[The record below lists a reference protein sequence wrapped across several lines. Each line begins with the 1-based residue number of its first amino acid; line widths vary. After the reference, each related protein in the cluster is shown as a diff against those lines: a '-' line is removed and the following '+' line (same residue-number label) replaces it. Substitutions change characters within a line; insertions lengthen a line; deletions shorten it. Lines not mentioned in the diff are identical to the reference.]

1 MLTLSNLTK
10 SFGDRVLF
18 EDASLQVNRGDR
30 LGLVGANGAGKS
42 TLFSLILGE
51 DTPDEGA
58 VSLERRATL
67 GFLPQETAPV
77 GDETVLEVAT
87 AISPEVVELKKRLLG
102 FEAGHEADSAD
113 FHEVMGRYEALGGYQ
128 LEPRAKTILRGLA
141 FRERDFDRPARS
153 MSGGWVMRAYIARLL
168 VQQPDLLMLDEPTN
182 HLDLEALRWLQ
193 EYLKGYPG
201 AILLISHDREFLN
214 QLVGSIV
221 EIRQRRLLRYRGNYD
236 DYLVQR
242 EAQAAQLLAAYENQQ
257 KKIEQLQTFAD
268 RFRAKASKAAQ
279 AQSKLKQIERM
290 DKIEAPEQD
299 GRGVSFRFPQP
310 PRSGR
315 RVMSLVDIHHA
326 YGENVVYRGMNFEL
340 ERGQRLVLVGPNG
353 AGKSTLL
360 KLLAGVLPV
369 QKGVRE
375 LGLNVKVGYYA
386 QYRVEMLNPA
396 HTVLQAASDLPQPV
410 PEQTIRTVLGSFL
423 FTGDDVFKPVSVLS
437 GGEKSRLAL
446 ARLLLDPPNLLLMD
460 EPTTHLDMNS
470 IEALIGAMRGFEGT
484 LAFISHDV
492 YFIRQLARQVLHV
505 QDGHLHLYPGDY
517 DYYLGKH
524 TQEVSAAHE
533 PASATA
539 GSSVPV
545 ESNKDRKRREAEERQ
560 ARSREKKEREQAVK
574 KLEVRIQELEKR
586 QHELVTALE
595 DQSTYDNP
603 AQALTLNRELSH
615 VVEDLERANSEWET
629 AATRVQEL
637 DGTESRP

>member
-1 MLTLSNLTK
+1 MLTLSGLAK
-10 SFGDRVLF
+10 SFADRVLF
-18 EDASLQVNRGDR
+18 EDASLQINRGDR

-42 TLFSLILGE
+42 TLFSIILGE
-51 DTPDEGA
+51 DTPDEGS

-67 GFLPQETAPV
+67 GYLPQETAPA
-77 GDETVLEVAT
+77 GDETVLELAT
-87 AISPEVVELKKRLLG
+87 SITPEVVELKRRLRG
-102 FEAGHEADSAD
+102 FESGHDADSED
-113 FHEVMGRYEALGGYQ
+113 FHEVMAQFESLGGYQ

-141 FRERDFDRPARS
+141 FRDRDFDRPAKA
-153 MSGGWVMRAYIARLL
+153 MSGGWVMRAHIARLL

-236 DYLVQR
+236 DYLVLR
-242 EAQAAQLLAAYENQQ
+242 AAQATQLQAAYENQQ
-257 KKIEQLQTFAD
+257 KKIDQLQTFAD

-290 DKIEAPEQD
+290 DKIEAPENE

-315 RVMSLVDIHHA
+315 RVMSLVDVHYA
-326 YGENVVYRGMNFEL
+326 YGQTEVYRGMNFEI

-360 KLLAGVLPV
+360 KLMAGVLPM

-386 QYRVEMLNPA
+386 QYRVEMLNPN
-396 HTVLQAASDLPQPV
+396 HTVLQAASDLPEPV

-437 GGEKSRLAL
+437 GGEQSRLAL

-470 IEALIGAMRGFEGT
+470 IEALIGALAPFEGT
-484 LAFISHDV
+484 LVFISHDV
-492 YFIRQLARQVLHV
+492 YFIRQLAKQVLHV

-517 DYYLGKH
+517 GYYLDKH
-524 TQEVSAAHE
+524 AAEVAASAPAKAITADGEVSSGE
-533 PASATA
+533 TSK
-539 GSSVPV
+539 
-545 ESNKDRKRREAEERQ
+545 ERKRREAEARQ

-574 KLEVRIQELEKR
+574 KLEFRIQNLEKR
-586 QHELVTALE
+586 QHEIVTALE
-595 DQSTYDNP
+595 DQATYND
-603 AQALTLNRELSH
+603 AARALALNRELST
-615 VVEDLERANSEWET
+615 VVEDLEKANSEWET
-629 AATRVQEL
+629 AATFLQQL
-637 DGTESRP
+637 AES

>member
-1 MLTLSNLTK
+1 MLTLSNLSK

-87 AISPEVVELKKRLLG
+87 AISPEVVELKKRLHG
-102 FEAGHEADSAD
+102 FESGHEADSAD
-113 FHEVMGRYEALGGYQ
+113 FHEVMARYEELGGYQ

-141 FRERDFDRPARS
+141 FRERDFDRPARA

-193 EYLKGYPG
+193 EYLKSYPG

-290 DKIEAPEQD
+290 DKIEAPEAE

-326 YGENVVYRGMNFEL
+326 YGENTVYRGMNFEL

-369 QKGVRE
+369 QQGQRE

-470 IEALIGAMRGFEGT
+470 IEALIGAMIPFEGT
-484 LAFISHDV
+484 LVFISHDV
-492 YFIRQLARQVLHV
+492 YFIRKLGQQVLHV

-524 TQEVSAAHE
+524 AQEVTAAHE
-533 PASATA
+533 PAVSS
-539 GSSVPV
+539 GSSAPV

-615 VVEDLERANSEWET
+615 VVEDLEKANSEWET

>member
-1 MLTLSNLTK
+1 MLTLSNLSK

-87 AISPEVVELKKRLLG
+87 AISPEVVELKKRLHG

-113 FHEVMGRYEALGGYQ
+113 FHEVMARYEELGGYQ

-141 FRERDFDRPARS
+141 FRERDFDRPARA

-193 EYLKGYPG
+193 EYLKSYPG

-290 DKIEAPEQD
+290 DKIEAPEAE

-326 YGENVVYRGMNFEL
+326 YGENTVYRGMNFEL

-369 QKGVRE
+369 QQGQRE

-470 IEALIGAMRGFEGT
+470 IEALIGAMIPFEGT
-484 LAFISHDV
+484 LVFISHDV
-492 YFIRQLARQVLHV
+492 YFIRKLGQQVLHV

-524 TQEVSAAHE
+524 AQEVTAAHE
-533 PASATA
+533 PAVSS
-539 GSSVPV
+539 GSSAPV

-615 VVEDLERANSEWET
+615 VVEDLEKANSEWET

>member
-1 MLTLSNLTK
+1 MLTLTGLAK
-10 SFGDRVLF
+10 GFADRVLF

-30 LGLVGANGAGKS
+30 IGLVGANGAGKS

-58 VSLERRATL
+58 VTLERRATL

-87 AISPEVVELKKRLLG
+87 SISPEVVELKKRLRA
-102 FEAGHEADSAD
+102 FEDGHDAESED
-113 FHEVMGRYEALGGYQ
+113 FHEVMGRFEALGGYQ

-141 FRERDFDRPARS
+141 FRDRDFDRPARS

-182 HLDLEALRWLQ
+182 HLDLEALCWLQ

-221 EIRQRRLLRYRGNYD
+221 EIRQRKLIRYRGNYN

-242 EAQAAQLLAAYENQQ
+242 EAQALQLQAAYENQQ

-326 YGENVVYRGMNFEL
+326 YGSTEVYRGMNFEI

-369 QKGVRE
+369 QQGTRE

-386 QYRVEMLNPA
+386 QYRVEMLNPE

-410 PEQTIRTVLGSFL
+410 PEQLVRTVLGSFL

-470 IEALIGAMRGFEGT
+470 IEALIKALAPFEGT
-484 LAFISHDV
+484 LVFISHDV
-492 YFIRQLARQVLHV
+492 YFIRQLAKQVLHV
-505 QDGHLHLYPGDY
+505 QDGHLHLYHGDY
-517 DYYLGKH
+517 DYYLDKH
-524 TQEVSAAHE
+524 AREVAARAPAAEAESAA
-533 PASATA
+533 PS
-539 GSSVPV
+539 G
-545 ESNKDRKRREAEERQ
+545 ESNKDRKRREAEARQ
-560 ARSREKKEREQAVK
+560 AKSREKREREQAVK
-574 KLEVRIQELEKR
+574 KLESRIQELEKR

-595 DQSTYDNP
+595 DQATYAD
-603 AQALTLNRELSH
+603 AAKALSLNRELSH
-615 VVEDLERANSEWET
+615 VVDDLEQANAEWET
-629 AATRVQEL
+629 AASRLQEL
-637 DGTESRP
+637 GGD

>member
-1 MLTLSNLTK
+1 MLTLAKLSK

-30 LGLVGANGAGKS
+30 LALVGANGAGKS
-42 TLFSLILGE
+42 TLFSIILGE
-51 DTPDEGA
+51 DTPDEGS
-58 VSLERRATL
+58 VSIERRASL
-67 GFLPQETAPV
+67 GFLPQETAPA
-77 GDETVLEVAT
+77 GDETVLELAT
-87 AISPEVVELKKRLLG
+87 SITPEVVELKRRLRA
-102 FEAGHEADSAD
+102 FEAGHDADSHD
-113 FHEVMGRYEALGGYQ
+113 FHEVMARFEELGGYQ

-141 FRERDFDRPARS
+141 FRDRDFERPAKA

-201 AILLISHDREFLN
+201 AILLISHDREFIN

-221 EIRQRRLLRYRGNYD
+221 EIRQKRLMRYRGNYD

-242 EAQAAQLLAAYENQQ
+242 EAQAEQLQAAYENQQ

-290 DKIEAPEQD
+290 DKIEAPEND

-315 RVMSLVDIHHA
+315 RVMSLVDLHHA
-326 YGENVVYRGMNFEL
+326 YGATEVYRGMNFEL

-360 KLLAGVLPV
+360 KLLAGALPV

-386 QYRVEMLNPA
+386 QYRVEMLNPN

-423 FTGDDVFKPVSVLS
+423 FTGDDVFKSVSVLS

-460 EPTTHLDMNS
+460 EPTTHLDMTS
-470 IEALIGAMRGFEGT
+470 IEALIGALRGFEGT

-517 DYYLGKH
+517 DYYLDKH
-524 TQEVSAAHE
+524 AQVLAARAPVAAVAE
-533 PASATA
+533 EAAPAGETTK
-539 GSSVPV
+539 
-545 ESNKDRKRREAEERQ
+545 ERKRREAEERQ

-574 KLEVRIQELEKR
+574 KLEWRIQELERR

-595 DQSTYDNP
+595 DQATYAD
-603 AQALTLNRELSH
+603 AGRAVALNRELAA
-615 VVEDLERANSEWET
+615 VVEDLEKANSEWEI

-637 DGTESRP
+637 IDPT

>member
-1 MLTLSNLTK
+1 MLTLSGLAK
-10 SFGDRVLF
+10 SFADRVLF

-51 DTPDEGA
+51 DTPDAGA
-58 VSLERRATL
+58 VMLERRATL
-67 GFLPQETAPV
+67 GHLPQETAPV
-77 GDETVLEVAT
+77 GEATVLEVAT
-87 AISPEVVELKKRLLG
+87 AVSPEIVELRRRLRA

-113 FHEVMGRYEALGGYQ
+113 FHGVQARFEALGGYQ

-141 FRERDFDRPARS
+141 FRDRDFDRPARA

-221 EIRQRRLLRYRGNYD
+221 EIRQRKLIRYRGTYD

-257 KKIEQLQTFAD
+257 KKIEQLQAFAD

-290 DKIEAPEQD
+290 DKIEAPESD

-315 RVMSLVDIHHA
+315 RVLSLVDIHHA
-326 YGENVVYRGMNFEL
+326 YGEHVVYRGMHIEL

-369 QKGVRE
+369 QQGARE

-386 QYRVEMLNPA
+386 QYRVDMLNPE
-396 HTVLQAASDLPQPV
+396 HTVLQAATDLPQPV
-410 PEQTIRTVLGSFL
+410 PEQLARTVLGSFL

-470 IEALIGAMRGFEGT
+470 IEALIQALAPFEGT
-484 LAFISHDV
+484 LVFISHDV

-505 QDGHLHLYPGDY
+505 QDGHLHLYHGDY
-517 DYYLGKH
+517 DYYLDKH
-524 TQEVSAAHE
+524 AREVAARAPAVAAE
-533 PASATA
+533 PAAPA
-539 GSSVPV
+539 G
-545 ESNKDRKRREAEERQ
+545 ETNKERKRREAEARQ
-560 ARSREKKEREQAVK
+560 ARSREKREREQVVR
-574 KLEVRIQELEKR
+574 KLEAHIQDLEKR

-595 DQSTYDNP
+595 DQATYANP
-603 AQALTLNRELSH
+603 AQALALNRELSH
-615 VVEDLERANSEWET
+615 VVEDLEQANAEWES
-629 AATRVQEL
+629 AAVKLQEFS
-637 DGTESRP
+637 DP

>member
-1 MLTLSNLTK
+1 MLTLSNLSK
-10 SFGDRVLF
+10 SFGERVLF

-51 DTPDEGA
+51 DTPDGGS
-58 VSLERRATL
+58 VSLERRSTL
-67 GFLPQETAPV
+67 GYLPQETAPV
-77 GDETVLEVAT
+77 GNETVLELT
-87 AISPEVVELKKRLLG
+87 IAITPEIVELNRRLKA
-102 FEAGHEADSAD
+102 FEAGHDSDSDD
-113 FHEVMGRYEALGGYQ
+113 FHEVMARYEELGGYQ

-141 FRERDFDRPARS
+141 FRDRDFDRPVKA
-153 MSGGWVMRAYIARLL
+153 MSGGWVMRAHLARLL

-221 EIRQRRLLRYRGNYD
+221 EIRQRRLQRYRGNYD
-236 DYLVQR
+236 DYLVLR
-242 EAQAAQLLAAYENQQ
+242 EAQASQLQAAYENQQ

-310 PRSGR
+310 VRSGR

-326 YGENVVYRGMNFEL
+326 YGDTPVYRGMNFEV

-360 KLLAGVLPV
+360 KLLAGTLPV

-386 QYRVEMLNPA
+386 QYRVEMLNPE

-470 IEALIGAMRGFEGT
+470 IEALIGAMKPFEGT
-484 LAFISHDV
+484 LVFISHDV
-492 YFIRQLARQVLHV
+492 YFIRQLAQQVLHV
-505 QDGHLHLYPGDY
+505 QDGHLHLYHGDY

-524 TQEVSAAHE
+524 ASELAAKAPVARASSA
-533 PASATA
+533 
-539 GSSVPV
+539 V
-545 ESNKDRKRREAEERQ
+545 EDSGEETPKERKRREAEARQ
-560 ARSREKKEREQAVK
+560 AKSREKKEREQAVK
-574 KLEVRIQELEKR
+574 KLEFRIQVLEKR

-595 DQSTYDNP
+595 DQATYAD
-603 AQALTLNRELSH
+603 AAKALSLNRELSA
-615 VVEDLERANSEWET
+615 VVDELEKINSEWEL
-629 AATRVQEL
+629 AAVKLQEI
-637 DGTESRP
+637 GEQ

>member
-87 AISPEVVELKKRLLG
+87 AISPEVVELKKRLLS

-637 DGTESRP
+637 DGT

>member
-1 MLTLSNLTK
+1 MLTLSNLSK

-18 EDASLQVNRGDR
+18 EDATLQVNRGDR

-51 DTPDEGA
+51 DTPDEGS

-87 AISPEVVELKKRLLG
+87 AISPEVVELKKRLLSY
-102 FEAGHEADSAD
+102 ESGHDVDSAD
-113 FHEVMGRYEALGGYQ
+113 FHEVMARYESLGGYQ

-193 EYLKGYPG
+193 EYLKSYPG

-290 DKIEAPEQD
+290 DKIEAPEAD

-369 QKGVRE
+369 QQGQRE

-386 QYRVEMLNPA
+386 QYRVEMLNPS

-470 IEALIGAMRGFEGT
+470 IEALIGALAPFEGT

-492 YFIRQLARQVLHV
+492 YFIRKLGKQVLHV

-524 TQEVSAAHE
+524 ALEVTAAHTAS
-533 PASATA
+533 PAAA
-539 GSSVPV
+539 GPAVAV

-603 AQALTLNRELSH
+603 AQALALNRELSH
-615 VVEDLERANSEWET
+615 VVDDLEKANSEWET
-629 AATRVQEL
+629 AATRLQEL
-637 DGTESRP
+637 GPTT